1 MRIATILTLWM
12 AAMGIASAC
21 AVTLALPQELTGL
34 VWAQD
39 NAGCGTGTGIA
50 SVPSP
55 LSLVDISAQAMGHI
69 WAQPAPAPNAKI
81 ERAQQVIRQSYEM
94 VIGGLEAVTESEGRA
109 IGMEAGQA
117 LEMQQKLT
125 GR

>member
-12 AAMGIASAC
+12 AATGIASAC

-39 NAGCGTGTGIA
+39 NAGCGTGIA

-94 VIGGLEAVTESEGRA
+94 VIGGLEAVTGSEGRA